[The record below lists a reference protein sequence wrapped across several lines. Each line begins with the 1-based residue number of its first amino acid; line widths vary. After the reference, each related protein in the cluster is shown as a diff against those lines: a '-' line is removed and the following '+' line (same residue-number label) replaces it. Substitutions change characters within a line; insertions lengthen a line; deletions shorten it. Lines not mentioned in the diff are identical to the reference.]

1 MTRNSIV
8 LSIVVATVTTVGV
21 LFLVLTLNDS
31 TLTLPVRARSVVESN
46 HRVLDRR
53 FRPRVPGDTG
63 YFEALEAG
71 FWAQNVDVNGGT
83 PVGGRSREENPRM
96 NQQPYRRVAGRR
108 SELRKPVVSRCILIE
123 VLLLEECELGEGVLL
138 VKVFS
143 WRRAACLWLPC
154 PRGIPGF
161 GVPENS
167 FDHIVLRGRGD
178 RGDDLHFFAAFR
190 AELRIF

>member
-31 TLTLPVRARSVVESN
+31 TLTLPVRATSVVESN

-96 NQQPYRRVAGRR
+96 NQQLKRASSTGGSRGGEASYESQSSPG
-108 SELRKPVVSRCILIE
+108 VS
-123 VLLLEECELGEGVLL
+123 
-138 VKVFS
+138 
-143 WRRAACLWLPC
+143 
-154 PRGIPGF
+154 
-161 GVPENS
+161 
-167 FDHIVLRGRGD
+167 
-178 RGDDLHFFAAFR
+178 
-190 AELRIF
+190 